1 MQPRGL
7 PSGPGGVSLSS
18 LPDAALPQEFIVAK
32 PSPKPAALSAQ
43 AKHCLQ
49 LKLSSCS
56 YDLALTRVDRH
67 LSHYFNLDL
76 PKVGPAPSC
85 ESIVAELRARDERKA
100 SARAEARKRRGSR
113 SMDNFV
119 IYAWRQVSPAT
130 RAMLVSEDGEGPSG
144 GDLDA
149 RLYARAVRD
158 QFDNPSDY
166 SSFIDELM
174 RLS

>member
-1 MQPRGL
+1 M
-7 PSGPGGVSLSS
+7 
-18 LPDAALPQEFIVAK
+18 AK

-43 AKHCLQ
+43 AKHCLT
-49 LKLSSCS
+49 LKVSDCA
-56 YDLALTRVDRH
+56 YKLALARVDRH

-85 ESIVAELRARDERKA
+85 ESIVAELRARDKRKA
-100 SARAEARKRRGSR
+100 LTRAEARKRRGSR

-130 RAMLVSEDGEGPSG
+130 RAMLMSEDGEGPN